1 MIVRLNNTT
10 TSAIAREIDE
20 LHVERGEAAQGRVL
34 TLVIVT
40 EQAHLETALE
50 TVNAASREHPC
61 RVIAIVTNAEDH
73 QAGQEADQRTAATQ
87 SSEDCVSYKDT
98 NHDGDRTLDAE
109 IRFGSDAGAG
119 EVVVLRPVAALLD
132 HSDALVIPLLVPD
145 APLVVWWPTNPPQDP
160 SQDPIGTMA
169 ASRITDAMDADDRQ
183 ATFAGLLAHSRDQD
197 VDLSWTRITIWR
209 ALLTSMVQQPPHL
222 PIRSVKVTGQAHYL
236 PLELLASW
244 LALKLQVPVSVE
256 RDPKAQAVTGV
267 YFERPDGIMS
277 MERHHDD
284 QARINQPDQAPQTI
298 SMPLRTAVDCMSEEL
313 GRLDPDEVYQVVIH
327 PGGEWVD
334 HR

>member
-10 TSAIAREIDE
+10 TSAIAQEIDE

-73 QAGQEADQRTAATQ
+73 QAEQEADQRTAAAQ
-87 SSEDCVSYKDT
+87 SSEDCVSYKNT

-119 EVVVLRPVAALLD
+119 EIIVLRPVLALLS

-145 APLVVWWPTNPPQDP
+145 APLVVWWPANPPQDP
-160 SQDPIGTMA
+160 SKDPIGAMA
-169 ASRITDAMDADDRQ
+169 TSRITDAMEADDPQ
-183 ATFAGLLAHSRDQD
+183 TAFTSLLKHSGTAD
-197 VDLSWTRITIWR
+197 VDLSWTRTTIWR
-209 ALLTSMVQQPPHL
+209 ALLASMMDQPPHL
-222 PIRSVKVTGQAHYL
+222 PVTSVRVTGQTHFL

-244 LALKLQVPVSVE
+244 LALKLGVPVTIE
-256 RDPKAQAVTGV
+256 RDPQAQAITGV
-267 YFERPDGIMS
+267 FFKRSDGTMS
-277 MERHHDD
+277 MERHKAD
-284 QARINQPDQAPQTI
+284 QARINQPGQASQTI
-298 SMPLRTAVDCMSEEL
+298 SMPLRTAVDCMSEEM
-313 GRLDPDEVYQVVIH
+313 GRLDPDEVYRDVISRGWPMVH
-327 PGGEWVD
+327 E
-334 HR
+334 R